1 MRILVKRTFLFV
13 IAALQL
19 SATICSC
26 SREDDPE
33 EQREEQEDKKV
44 EDWEN
49 VDMSGD
55 AIMESAPMRFF
66 VGNNEGETRST
77 TTYAGVCK
85 LTEGDLVSV
94 GITRSGES
102 EIVKLYRLK
111 SDGYLEYAGTDNE
124 PFLWKRQS
132 EQVSIR
138 AWSYGT
144 STQTEN
150 TLTPPESYD
159 YSLETDQQANGYNEL
174 LYCKAMNKKCSDG
187 TITFTFY
194 HQLARVVFNVTHER
208 TGTLSITSSS
218 IGNTTS
224 FPITARFSVPT
235 GSSNVGSWTTGTN
248 YNTITPKTETTQSGY
263 QKTYSAVVF
272 PETTYAK
279 NTKFFTVNN
288 SEGNYVYSIPN
299 ASDVTLTAGNQYYY
313 AITVKDAKDVRK
325 NPLYYMAEYR
335 LAENGTSFDATPG
348 WHVTYMRTFSN
359 AMSLGYSYTT
369 SRYDGY
375 AVPATPK
382 KISGVAYHI
391 PTAMEWYSIC
401 PLHWVEDY
409 QYLYESGSNDT
420 EGISVPAGV
429 IRNENCTFGYSN
441 ATKYRNGSNNS
452 DATGVTY
459 QSYWSSV
466 YGSAPFPTW
475 MTNTTDAIRYA
486 IRFIGTEFCSVW
498 RYKQTGTPGAQ
509 NTTCR
514 RMEISSRLIDPI
526 FSSDLTALSS
536 KITEIVSASES
547 YWTDETWGAV
557 KRTIYWGGY
566 ANGTGKTWEGTN
578 YNGHYVTAS
587 LIYFN
592 LACTGTTAEA
602 ADNFGMDVMLF
613 RDE

>member
-263 QKTYSAVVF
+263 QKTYQPLCFQKRPMPKTPNSLPSIIARV
-272 PETTYAK
+272 TMS
-279 NTKFFTVNN
+279 TV
-288 SEGNYVYSIPN
+288 SPM
-299 ASDVTLTAGNQYYY
+299 Q
-313 AITVKDAKDVRK
+313 
-325 NPLYYMAEYR
+325 
-335 LAENGTSFDATPG
+335 AT
-348 WHVTYMRTFSN
+348 
-359 AMSLGYSYTT
+359 
-369 SRYDGY
+369 
-375 AVPATPK
+375 
-382 KISGVAYHI
+382 
-391 PTAMEWYSIC
+391 
-401 PLHWVEDY
+401 
-409 QYLYESGSNDT
+409 
-420 EGISVPAGV
+420 
-429 IRNENCTFGYSN
+429 
-441 ATKYRNGSNNS
+441 
-452 DATGVTY
+452 
-459 QSYWSSV
+459 
-466 YGSAPFPTW
+466 
-475 MTNTTDAIRYA
+475 
-486 IRFIGTEFCSVW
+486 
-498 RYKQTGTPGAQ
+498 
-509 NTTCR
+509 
-514 RMEISSRLIDPI
+514 
-526 FSSDLTALSS
+526 
-536 KITEIVSASES
+536 
-547 YWTDETWGAV
+547 
-557 KRTIYWGGY
+557 
-566 ANGTGKTWEGTN
+566 
-578 YNGHYVTAS
+578 
-587 LIYFN
+587 
-592 LACTGTTAEA
+592 
-602 ADNFGMDVMLF
+602 
-613 RDE
+613 